1 MRDERLYSEIF
12 LKFSADYKRMKG
24 VKSKLNFEKF
34 KDKNYFKK
42 KFWKFGKLNL
52 LWKIKFTANYFFKKH
67 LFFKLLIS
75 KNRSINPEY
84 FLNKI
89 RTTEKFSLL

>member
-1 MRDERLYSEIF
+1 MRGERIYSEIF
-12 LKFSADYKRMKG
+12 LKFSTDYKKMKE

-34 KDKNYFKK
+34 KGKNYFKK

-52 LWKIKFTANYFFKKH
+52 LWKIKFTENYFYKKP

-75 KNRSINPEY
+75 KNRSINPNY
-84 FLNKI
+84 FLNRI
-89 RTTEKFSLL
+89 GTSEKFSLL

>member
-1 MRDERLYSEIF
+1 MR
-12 LKFSADYKRMKG
+12 G
-24 VKSKLNFEKF
+24 VKSKLNFENF
-34 KDKNYFKK
+34 KSKNYFKK

-52 LWKIKFTANYFFKKH
+52 LWKIKFAANYFLKKH

-75 KNRSINPEY
+75 KNSSINPDY

-89 RTTEKFSLL
+89 GTTEKFFLL

>member
-1 MRDERLYSEIF
+1 MRGERFYSEIF
-12 LKFSADYKRMKG
+12 LKFSTDYKKMKE

-34 KDKNYFKK
+34 KGKNSFKK

-52 LWKIKFTANYFFKKH
+52 LWKFIFTANYFFKNQ

-75 KNRSINPEY
+75 INRPINSDY

-89 RTTEKFSLL
+89 GTSEKFSLL

>member
-1 MRDERLYSEIF
+1 MRGERLYSEIF
-12 LKFSADYKRMKG
+12 LKFSTDCKKMKEI
-24 VKSKLNFEKF
+24 KSKLNFEKF
-34 KDKNYFKK
+34 KGKNSFKK

-52 LWKIKFTANYFFKKH
+52 LWKIKFTANYFLKKH

-75 KNRSINPEY
+75 KNRSINLDY

-89 RTTEKFSLL
+89 GTSEKFFLI